1 MYMKDLPQGGGPNRR
16 PLLRPPPCGGSI
28 PLSFHRKE
36 GANLRPPPCGEPSH
50 IPGPGAGTFVVFV
63 FELLLLT
70 GYPIRS

>member
-1 MYMKDLPQGGGPNRR
+1 
-16 PLLRPPPCGGSI
+16 
-28 PLSFHRKE
+28 LSFHRKE

-50 IPGPGAGTFVVFV
+50 IPGPGAGTLVVFV